1 MPRKVK
7 DNGGLIYK
15 TGKWLREEEEI
26 LKTNARVSLPAL
38 TLITNK
44 FINSWMPD
52 NFV

>member
-38 TLITNK
+38 TLITN
-44 FINSWMPD
+44 
-52 NFV
+52 